1 MIGRDIKPSSVRCV
15 IRTHLAIALASAVAG
30 CGGLPAK
37 SPEKERG
44 NDVPPQVIY
53 RIDDHRFITLEDY
66 EDCHYGTT
74 YYNDTQQNIRTKF
87 GRGGGIA
94 NYRGRLINA
103 DPTGRNIVVPS
114 SYLPKGVCPD
124 KGCSIAFIYSTN
136 AGRTFQSGGY
146 YMKNT
151 QTPYIDSA
159 KYIFAVNA
167 DRLYIAKDR
176 DGDYYVTQYPL
187 IPGIDLKKPYPPGVR
202 GAGFLASKRPN
213 YLDGLRTPSGQEYIK
228 CDDSIRPANAPKGEK

>member
-1 MIGRDIKPSSVRCV
+1 MGKAY
-15 IRTHLAIALASAVAG
+15 LAIGLTLAISG
-30 CGGLPAK
+30 CSGLPGNT
-37 SPEKERG
+37 EKLELI
-44 NDVPPQVIY
+44 DAVPPQVIY

-87 GRGGGIA
+87 GRGCGIA

-167 DRLYIAKDR
+167 DRLYIAKKWGER
-176 DGDYYVTQYPL
+176 DYLVEEYPL
-187 IPGIDLKKPYPPGVR
+187 LPGIDLRTKLPPGVFGDR
-202 GAGFLASKRPN
+202 FSAAKRPN

-228 CDDSIRPANAPKGEK
+228 CDDSIRPAIAPKGKK